1 MGMYEVLSPIF
12 RLLPEVPR
20 PKRKLSVRE
29 RLFWTGIVLVL
40 YFVMSQIPLY
50 GIEWKGSQFQPLLFF
65 QVVMASKRGTL
76 MELGIGPIV
85 TAGIIWQLLV
95 GSKIIPIDVTS
106 KEGRILF
113 TGTQKILAIL
123 FAAFEALAYI
133 FGGAY
138 GRLSSYQATVIFA
151 QLMIVS
157 IIILLMDEMLQ
168 RGWGF
173 GSAIS
178 LFIAAGVAQQI
189 FWEMIAPIP
198 LGDGLMVGVI
208 PSLAYASYYY
218 LSTGN
223 GTLLNRA
230 IMRPTG
236 YPDLIGLMAMI
247 GFVLLLT
254 LLESVR
260 VEIPV
265 VATRYGSYRSRIPLK
280 FLYVSNLPV
289 ILVSALYADL
299 IIFTQSLWPRIN
311 PGNTNPWLNMIAMY
325 NYTRGSYQPVGGL
338 VYYIYPPR
346 SLSAAMAD
354 PLRAL
359 TAAIAFTTLSVLFAV
374 AWVMTSGMDPE
385 SQAEQLVKSE
395 LQIPGFRKSK
405 KVLAAVFKR
414 YVWPLTIVSGL
425 LVGLIGVISD
435 IVGALGSGI
444 GILLMVGILVQY
456 YTLLVREQA
465 LEMYP
470 MLAKIVGER

>member
-1 MGMYEVLSPIF
+1 MGMYEILSPIF

-50 GIEWKGSQFQPLLFF
+50 GIEWSGSQFQPLLFF

-95 GSKIIPIDVTS
+95 GSKIIPIDVTT
-106 KEGRILF
+106 KEGRALF

-123 FAAFEALAYI
+123 FAAFEASAYI

-138 GRLSSYQATVIFA
+138 GRLTSYQATLIFA

-189 FWEMIAPIP
+189 FWEMLAPIP

-208 PSLAYASYYY
+208 PSVIHASFQYFA
-218 LSTGN
+218 TGN
-223 GTLLNRA
+223 GTLLSRS
-230 IMRPTG
+230 IMRASG
-236 YPDLIGLMAMI
+236 YPDLIGFIAMI

-254 LLESVR
+254 VLESIR

-325 NYTRGSYQPVGGL
+325 NYTGGTYQPIGGL

-346 SLSAAMAD
+346 SLTVAMAD
-354 PLRAL
+354 PLRTL
-359 TAAIAFTTLSVLFAV
+359 TSAATFILLSVLFAV

-395 LQIPGFRKSK
+395 LQVPGFRKSK
-405 KVLAAVFKR
+405 KVLTAVFKR
-414 YVWPLTIVSGL
+414 YVWPLTIISGL
-425 LVGLIGVISD
+425 LVGIIGVVSD

-456 YTLLVREQA
+456 YTLLAREQA

-470 MLAKIVGER
+470 MLAKIIGER